1 MAQYDRY
8 VLNKLLDAYESSLL
22 STGENRRN
30 IHIEFPFTR
39 KTMAAYFDES
49 SSEYEQIHFFM
60 EKLAEKQLIEI
71 FWKGRREGHI
81 ITKVRLTAE
90 KLEEA
95 YAYLSRVKRKDMAFN
110 VRQLLE
116 TYREQSP
123 GPVCLAFIE
132 YLTQR
137 LQEHK
142 SVKEFLDLED
152 IASAKQLL
160 DAVRAIEGNDGQLYV
175 REFSVRHFQ
184 DSKAFQ
190 KMEGR
195 IAHVF
200 RRFRENCEGA
210 DFDEIL
216 AEYGIYHTP
225 NYVYLKGRIAI
236 IVGGEKINL
245 GLFGQGLGISGED
258 IGGIRF
264 CGGETVKYVITIEN
278 LTTYFRWQEEDSVL
292 VYLGGYH
299 NGVRRGLLGEIYASY
314 PQAVYYHFGDIDAGG
329 FEIYRDLREK
339 TGIPFRMYHMDLET
353 LRLYEPY
360 GKRLTEN
367 DRKRLQGM
375 RNRTELKEIIDYML
389 EHDVKLEQECVIAP

>member
-1 MAQYDRY
+1 MQ
-8 VLNKLLDAYESSLL
+8 K
-22 STGENRRN
+22 
-30 IHIEFPFTR
+30 
-39 KTMAAYFDES
+39 
-49 SSEYEQIHFFM
+49 
-60 EKLAEKQLIEI
+60 KQLIEI